1 MAFIVYQRFSPTT
14 VKVRVNRGKLY
25 LDIYQNGRRKW
36 ESLGRTLT
44 ADEQQNN
51 EIMLIAE
58 MCKSKR
64 EIQIVEN
71 KWSLNDKGDEAK

>member
-1 MAFIVYQRFSPTT
+1 MG

-25 LDIYQNGRRKW
+25 LDLPKW
-36 ESLGRTLT
+36 APEMGSLGLTLT

-51 EIMLIAE
+51 EIMRIAE

-71 KWSLNDKGDEAK
+71 KWSLNDKEDEAK